1 MYRERDTFWIRH
13 LRGPRALALALGLAG
28 VAMMGCGTDLAPPIE
43 ISGEGNIEGF
53 VFFDASEDGI
63 FDPSDGDY
71 AVEGVGIVIRN
82 RGTEDNVSNGS
93 ATSGADGRFAIMGMP
108 LGTHDMFI
116 DTLTVPA
123 GMSICQNP
131 LRVSVYNDETAYQ
144 PINGRPGCLITILA
158 AKELPV
164 GEFVIVRGIV
174 TSSPGQV
181 ESNFAYI
188 EEATGGLF
196 LFAPALM
203 GQGIEVGDQIEVGGT
218 TTFFSG
224 QFQLGS
230 DTQLRAL
237 VPDVETPT
245 PLLVTTAEIAASGS
259 DALGDLQNRFVRIEK
274 AELLEAFTASGNS
287 QNSTIDDGSG
297 AVTIRI
303 DDGVWDR
310 NDLDNQYPAGKCYDI
325 NGFAANFNGGGQI
338 FPRSDAD
345 IVEVPCN

>member
-1 MYRERDTFWIRH
+1 MYRERDNSWIRH
-13 LRGPRALALALGLAG
+13 FRGPRALALALGLVGMA
-28 VAMMGCGTDLAPPIE
+28 AMGCGTDLAPPIE
-43 ISGEGNIEGF
+43 ITGEGNIEGF

-63 FDPSDGDY
+63 FDPADGDS
-71 AVEGVGIVIRN
+71 AVAGVGVVVRS
-82 RGTEDNVSNGS
+82 RGTEENLPNGS
-93 ATSGADGRFAIMGMP
+93 TSSGTDGRFLLTGMP

-116 DTLTVPA
+116 DTLTVPT
-123 GMSICQNP
+123 GISICQNP
-131 LRVSVYNDETAYQ
+131 LRVSVYNDETAFQ
-144 PINGRPGCLITILA
+144 TVNGRPGCLITILA
-158 AKELPV
+158 AKEVPL

-174 TSSPGQV
+174 TSAPGQI
-181 ESNFAYI
+181 ESNFTYI

-196 LFAPALM
+196 VFAPALM

-218 TTFFSG
+218 TTIFSG
-224 QFQLGS
+224 QFELENVV
-230 DTQLRAL
+230 LR
-237 VPDVETPT
+237 VVTPDVETPVPT
-245 PLLVTTAEIAASGS
+245 LVTTADIAASGA
-259 DALGDLQNRFVRIEK
+259 DPLDDLQNRFVRVEK

-303 DDGVWDR
+303 DDGVWNR